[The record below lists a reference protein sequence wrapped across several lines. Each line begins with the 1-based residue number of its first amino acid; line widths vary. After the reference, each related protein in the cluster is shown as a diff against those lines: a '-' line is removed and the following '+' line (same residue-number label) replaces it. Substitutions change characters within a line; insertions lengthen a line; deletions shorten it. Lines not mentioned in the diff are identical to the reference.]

1 MSPHRACTARVSTAL
16 ARQALLFGAWLG
28 APLGA
33 QAGAPAPADPPTVA
47 QVAAAA
53 PLHANGIGPLILGA
67 RLTEAARRTLPLDR
81 AAAQIGP
88 GCDDRDQVSV
98 VLRVEG
104 HALTVMAMAGA
115 DGRIDEILALPVEG
129 ARRLDSAEACQA
141 HGERFAQALSHRLG
155 AATAQAM
162 ERKPVSDEFRFRF
175 EGGAHVVARW
185 FAGGQSCDLLLQ
197 FGGRG
202 KGAGQA
208 SPPRS

>member
-1 MSPHRACTARVSTAL
+1 MKQARAHTPLGCTAL
-16 ARQALLFGAWLG
+16 ARHALLLGAWLG
-28 APLGA
+28 GAPIA
-33 QAGAPAPADPPTVA
+33 QAGEAVPAHPGIVA
-47 QVAAAA
+47 QAAAGA
-53 PLHANGIGPLILGA
+53 PLHANGVGPLVLGA
-67 RLTEAARRTLPLDR
+67 RLTEAARRTLPLDP

-98 VLRVEG
+98 VLQVEN
-104 HALTVMAMAGA
+104 HLLTVMAMAGA
-115 DGRIDEILALPVEG
+115 DGRIDEVLALPVEG

-175 EGGAHVVARW
+175 EGGARVVARW
-185 FAGGQSCDLLLQ
+185 FAGGRSCDLLLQ

-202 KGAGQA
+202 KGAGQGP
-208 SPPRS
+208 PPRS